1 MKGHS
6 PLNLNWLVA
15 TGAGIE
21 GDWDGKLQS
30 SSLPFYP
37 EWCWKETLKWGPP
50 EPQTS
55 STLGTMA
62 LVSSLLLVKMYSQE
76 RSPSSMENSSS
87 WGESPWS
94 GGEGTRHS
102 LGQPAQ
108 GRTPVPPM

>member
-1 MKGHS
+1 
-6 PLNLNWLVA
+6 
-15 TGAGIE
+15 
-21 GDWDGKLQS
+21 
-30 SSLPFYP
+30 
-37 EWCWKETLKWGPP
+37 
-50 EPQTS
+50 
-55 STLGTMA
+55 
-62 LVSSLLLVKMYSQE
+62 VKMYSQE